1 MGLFR
6 RSVSAYSS
14 ASSHSSTIDSA
25 SEPTSSRT
33 SMDSTYEREVSD
45 SLATITKLQPIPAPA
60 APILSLPIE
69 LIRHVNTYLDT
80 ATAASFCLSSRYI
93 YYALGTNVLTRHID
107 GSKNRFE
114 KRRVI
119 EEVVERAFPGH
130 WFCAWCDKFH
140 AWDASESPNHAEPSP
155 PQSPRWTKTTTTTPS
170 PPKQRE
176 CLDYNSYLTGS
187 PTYTLRYHH
196 IRLALNAHLHGPSH
210 GIPLSTFSHDHKTM
224 ARISK
229 TPVPTTL
236 RIRARISQTNNFL
249 LHTSFAII
257 LPSFTTHSKHL
268 LKHLWP
274 LFPHA
279 LTGHRDTDCGHAG
292 LMAAVDNVVR
302 RGWKYAFTQS
312 CEVCGADWAVS
323 RQDFVHQTG
332 GQVRLVV
339 QSWRDLGKGRSPFE
353 RAWRGHGV
361 AAEGMGGGE
370 VQVAFLGLGVAGGRA
385 GAVREMFEQA
395 GEEGVANGSE
405 KKVDARPSRLHRTF
419 SRSQRADDS
428 DIEVRRSSARPRYW
442 RTREENEED
451 IYDFPAF
458 VQNYKKVKSD
468 YELEVAKTAKLHYDN
483 AELQSQIAQIK
494 AGGNP
499 IQQTNDSDYD
509 ELQRHCTYL
518 EAQIAD
524 TEVESQ
530 AATELARSKQKE
542 HDELKK
548 KLEDVIDCNKK
559 LVQRDLAW
567 SNECK
572 RVSHFAHFWE
582 GEAKMVAQ
590 RFENYK
596 NRVKALGEERQSW
609 LNGTM
614 YTGTLESN

>member
-6 RSVSAYSS
+6 RSVSICSS
-14 ASSHSSTIDSA
+14 ASSRPSTIDSA

-33 SMDSTYEREVSD
+33 SMDSTYEQEVSD
-45 SLATITKLQPIPAPA
+45 SLATITKLQPLSVPA
-60 APILSLPIE
+60 APILSLPVE

-93 YYALGTNVLTRHID
+93 YYALGTDVLTRHID

-140 AWDASESPNHAEPSP
+140 AWDASESPNHPHITT
-155 PQSPRWTKTTTTTPS
+155 PQSPRWTKTTRTTAAAATTPA
-170 PPKQRE
+170 PKQRD

-196 IRLALNAHLHGPSH
+196 IRLALNAHLRGPTH

-236 RIRARISQTNNFL
+236 RIRARISQSNSFL

-257 LPSFTTHSKHL
+257 LPSFTTQSKHL

-312 CEVCGADWAVS
+312 CEVCGADWTVT

-339 QSWRDLGKGRSPFE
+339 QSWRDLGRGRSPFE

-361 AAEGMGGGE
+361 AAEGLGGSEGQMG
-370 VQVAFLGLGVAGGRA
+370 FLGLGVLGGRV
-385 GAVREMFEQA
+385 GGVREMFEHA
-395 GEEGVANGSE
+395 GDGEGVVGGNANE
-405 KKVDARPSRLHRTF
+405 KKTETMQSRLHRTF
-419 SRSQRADDS
+419 GRSQRPDDA

-442 RTREENEED
+442 RTREENDEVFRKREEERLD
-451 IYDFPAF
+451 A
-458 VQNYKKVKSD
+458 QRN
-468 YELEVAKTAKLHYDN
+468 L
-483 AELQSQIAQIK
+483 AEQ
-494 AGGNP
+494 
-499 IQQTNDSDYD
+499 
-509 ELQRHCTYL
+509 
-518 EAQIAD
+518 
-524 TEVESQ
+524 
-530 AATELARSKQKE
+530 LARLDAMRGRS
-542 HDELKK
+542 
-548 KLEDVIDCNKK
+548 
-559 LVQRDLAW
+559 
-567 SNECK
+567 
-572 RVSHFAHFWE
+572 
-582 GEAKMVAQ
+582 MV
-590 RFENYK
+590 Y
-596 NRVKALGEERQSW
+596 
-609 LNGTM
+609 
-614 YTGTLESN
+614 